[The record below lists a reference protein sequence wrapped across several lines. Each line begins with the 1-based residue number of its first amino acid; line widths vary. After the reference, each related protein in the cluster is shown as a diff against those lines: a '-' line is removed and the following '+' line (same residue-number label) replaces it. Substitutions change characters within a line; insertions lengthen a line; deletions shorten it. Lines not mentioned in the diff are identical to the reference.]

1 MRSPADAFNVF
12 VSANNLA
19 VSLRDNNLYAEAY
32 LFMRERL
39 PEAREALGRD
49 HSMVLHLYLTH
60 ARNLSRNPDASREDL
75 IEAVVTLENDT
86 YKRSRQVLGEYHPIT
101 LDIAEQ
107 LEHARARLA
116 HEFPGPSPLR
126 GELDDVEDA

>member
-1 MRSPADAFNVF
+1 MTR
-12 VSANNLA
+12 LA
-19 VSLRDNNLYAEAY
+19 
-32 LFMRERL
+32 
-39 PEAREALGRD
+39 
-49 HSMVLHLYLTH
+49 
-60 ARNLSRNPDASREDL
+60 SRNPDASREDL